1 MSKGVRSLAYNG
13 TYNDKKL
20 FENLL
25 KETNKEKREF
35 IEKIKAFLSAQNFY
49 GMSLDEKTA
58 FLLTENGLKSIISCG
73 RKNLQ
78 LVELTSVFEI
88 SQRAF
93 IDIKNA
99 HPTIYDAFDL
109 GYSQRDTTV
118 IDAMYKLAGG
128 FFIEEVD
135 TIENINQRNPNNP
148 VTNVKKI
155 KKSRYIAPNVYAGQ
169 YILNNKKQFE
179 YKRDTDKNQVPESN
193 MFKIEISF
201 DSVGEDE

>member
-1 MSKGVRSLAYNG
+1 MAYNNF
-13 TYNDKKL
+13 NDKKL

-25 KETNKEKREF
+25 KETNKEKQEF
-35 IEKIKAFLSAQNFY
+35 SNKLRAFLTAQNFY
-49 GMSLDEKTA
+49 GMNLDQKTE
-58 FLLTENGLKSIISCG
+58 FLLTENGLKSIIACAK
-73 RKNLQ
+73 KNLQ
-78 LVELTSVFEI
+78 LVEIASIFGL

-93 IDIKNA
+93 IDIRNA

-109 GYSQRDTTV
+109 GNSQRDMSV

-128 FFIEEVD
+128 FFIEETD

-155 KKSRYIAPNVYAGQ
+155 KKERYIAPNVYAGQ

-179 YKRDTDKNQVPESN
+179 YKRDTDKSQVPESN

-201 DSVGEDE
+201 DSVGENE